1 MQRRQCTLLDLTVDI
16 ANGDDS
22 NGAKQQYCEG
32 NDTTVRRLVRNWSQN
47 RRIVLRFLSL
57 LFLFVVGF
65 VLPIT
70 RTLGIRILPKKL
82 KTAESVV
89 PKTHIRY
96 PPVDIQIS
104 VVIMNHARPN
114 LLQHSQLL
122 PVLTHHP
129 SVSEILILHSNP
141 ATSFT
146 NAELQHLGDEE
157 RAIQKIQHLDVWELN
172 SEMGLAVRFH
182 YCAVAATN
190 DWVMHLDD
198 DMELDASAVSELV
211 WAMIDNSHRIV
222 GHFGRTYNYWKA
234 PLRYG
239 YDTKDHTGRVEVVL
253 TKALI
258 LEKQV
263 CAEFW
268 KHAAL
273 MNDMVSDS
281 KPRWNGE
288 DIFVNLVA
296 NHYYSVP
303 LHGPYNN
310 YAIADLNVWEAD
322 VESFPE
328 NIPKVVE
335 EKKKKE
341 EVSVSGNMDRNRI
354 WIVGPVAWWKANAKA
369 QSHTAYRG
377 RLWYRAKQRL
387 AALQD

>member
-1 MQRRQCTLLDLTVDI
+1 MQRRQYNPLDLTVDI
-16 ANGDDS
+16 GYGDDS
-22 NGAKQQYCEG
+22 NVAKQQEE
-32 NDTTVRRLVRNWSQN
+32 NDTTSVRRLVRNWFQN
-47 RRIVLRFLSL
+47 RRSFLRCLAL
-57 LFLFVVGF
+57 LFLL
-65 VLPIT
+65 LPIS
-70 RTLGIRILPKKL
+70 LISFLPQKL
-82 KTAESVV
+82 KTAETAS
-89 PKTHIRY
+89 PKNHIRY
-96 PPVDIQIS
+96 PPDDIHIS
-104 VVIMNHARPN
+104 VVIMNHARPH
-114 LLQHSQLL
+114 LLQHSKLL
-122 PVLTHHP
+122 PVLTQHP
-129 SVSEILILHSNP
+129 SISEILILHSNP
-141 ATSFT
+141 ATAFT
-146 NAELQHLGDEE
+146 NAELQHLGDDE
-157 RAIQKIQHLDVWELN
+157 RAIEKIQHLDVAELN

-190 DWVMHLDD
+190 NWVMHLDD

-211 WAMIDNSHRIV
+211 WAMIDDSHRIV

-239 YDTKDHTGRVEVVL
+239 YDTTNRFGLVEVVL
-253 TKALI
+253 TKVLI

-263 CAEFW
+263 CAEFK

-273 MNDMVSDS
+273 MNDMVPDS

-310 YAIADLNVWEAD
+310 YAIADLNVWEA
-322 VESFPE
+322 VVKFVP
-328 NIPKVVE
+328 VVE
-335 EKKKKE
+335 KKAKKK

-354 WIVGPVAWWKANAKA
+354 WIVGPVAWGKAYIKA

-387 AALQD
+387 AALED